1 MKIGKGREGKGRF
14 WVLGSGFW
22 VLGSGFWVLGSGEG
36 SPKSKAQSPK
46 KKQGM
51 RFEVYILGSGF

>member
-1 MKIGKGREGKGRF
+1 MKIGKGRE
-14 WVLGSGFW
+14 GSGFW